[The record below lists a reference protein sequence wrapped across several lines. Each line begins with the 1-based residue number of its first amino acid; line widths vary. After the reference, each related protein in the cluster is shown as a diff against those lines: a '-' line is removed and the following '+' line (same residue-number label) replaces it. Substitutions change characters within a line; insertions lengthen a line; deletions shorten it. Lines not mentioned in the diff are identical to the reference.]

1 MAVALSQRR
10 WQRSQVL
17 SAEGQVLQQKQLLI
31 DLETQERT
39 LHLELIRALGGG
51 YDTAT
56 APASRLPAQHAG
68 AATRSAS

>member
-1 MAVALSQRR
+1 
-10 WQRSQVL
+10 
-17 SAEGQVLQQKQLLI
+17 LLI
-31 DLETQERT
+31 DIETQERT

-56 APASRLPAQHAG
+56 APAHPAQDAG